1 MVIYKSSSREHIVEV
16 DISMAPRTSYQ
27 TIVLA
32 LELISALLFIFISAL
47 LVEFI
52 ALTSVA

>member
-1 MVIYKSSSREHIVEV
+1 MVAYKSSSREYIVEV
-16 DISMAPRTSYQ
+16 SISMAPRTNCQ

-32 LELISALLFIFISAL
+32 LELISASPFIFISAL

-52 ALTSVA
+52 ALALMA